1 MDALDVPSYMKG
13 LAEKLGLPYP
23 TLAEWKASKAAPA
36 SAPGSNFYDSK
47 EAFTG
52 APSAAPASAP

>member
-23 TLAEWKASKAAPA
+23 TLAEWKASKAAA
-36 SAPGSNFYDSK
+36 AGGDTIDAAMG
-47 EAFTG
+47 EA
-52 APSAAPASAP
+52 AAALDAD

>member
-23 TLAEWKASKAAPA
+23 TLAEWKASKAAA
-36 SAPGSNFYDSK
+36 ALQN
-47 EAFTG
+47 G
-52 APSAAPASAP
+52 AKKDAPA